1 MGPEHRVAA
10 AAGTVQ
16 VAAALRLAA
25 ATVTAGVTRLPE
37 HLPPTME

>member
-10 AAGTVQ
+10 AAGTVP

-25 ATVTAGVTRLPE
+25 ATVTAGVIRLPGQLL
-37 HLPPTME
+37 HTTG